1 MKRQTKMLQVL
12 LAAMTI
18 SFAFGSTGCLINV
31 MALPYFLFAGDPVV
45 KPPVK
50 LLEKRRDKKNVLVL
64 GYADPSLRFGFSSI
78 DDEIAGLLINE
89 ISEKEDN
96 LTLIP
101 ERKVRGW
108 RDTTP
113 TWTDM
118 SLQEIGEHFDVDYVL
133 FFEVASMT
141 LNQTKNQFLLQ
152 GMTRVNVKIH
162 DCNKDMIIFDDVYT
176 REYPPERSIQ
186 LSDVS
191 SEEQFRRMFV
201 RTIAR
206 EISWYVVPHRH
217 ADEISDI

>member
-1 MKRQTKMLQVL
+1 MKRQRRLLQVL
-12 LAAMTI
+12 FAVMTV
-18 SFAFGSTGCLINV
+18 SLAFGSTGCLINV
-31 MALPYFLFAGDPVV
+31 MALPYFLFAGDPSI

-50 LLEKRRDKKNVLVL
+50 LLEKRRDHKKVLVL
-64 GYADPSLRFGFSSI
+64 GYADPSLKFGFNSI

-89 ISEKEDN
+89 IAEKEDN
-96 LTLIP
+96 LELVP
-101 ERKVRGW
+101 ERKVRSW

-118 SLQEIGEHFDVDYVL
+118 SLQQIGEHFDVDYVI
-133 FFEVASMT
+133 FFEVAAMT

-152 GMTRVNVKIH
+152 GMTRVNLKIQ
-162 DCNKDMIIFDDVYT
+162 DCNKDAMIFEEVYT

-206 EISWYVVPHRH
+206 EISWYVVPHKH